1 MSSELLD
8 IIGSHLDEDQL
19 QSLSRNIDA
28 TPEQTRSAVG
38 AALPTM
44 IGALA
49 RNASDPE
56 GQQQLHRAL
65 SSDHDGSI
73 LDHLGGLLGP
83 QESPGSASGVTE
95 RTTAGGAILDHIF
108 GSGKPRVEENIGKAS
123 GLSSGQVMK
132 LLMMLAPLVMGAV
145 GKRRK
150 QEDLSPGGLGDLLRG
165 ESERVEAEA
174 GGGGFIGRM
183 LDQDGDGDF
192 DMMDMMKFGAGKLFG
207 GR

>member
-1 MSSELLD
+1 MAADLLD
-8 IIGSHLDEDQL
+8 LIGSHLNQDTL
-19 QSLSRNIDA
+19 QTLSRNIDA
-28 TPEQTRSAVG
+28 TPEQTQSAIG
-38 AALPTM
+38 AALPTL

-49 RNASDPE
+49 RNASEPE

-65 SSDHDGSI
+65 SNDHDGSL
-73 LDHLGGLLGP
+73 LDNLGSLFAP
-83 QESPGSASGVTE
+83 EKSAAPGVTE
-95 RTTAGGAILDHIF
+95 RTTSGGAILDHIL
-108 GSGKPRVEENIGKAS
+108 GKRKPRVEENIGKAS
-123 GLSSGQVMK
+123 GLSGGQVMK
-132 LLMMLAPLVMGAV
+132 LLMMLAPLVMGAL

-165 ESERVEAEA
+165 ENERVESAS
-174 GGGGFIGRM
+174 GGGGLIGRM